1 MDELDMM
8 IEDLATE
15 RRHRMV
21 LVVAAVIGI
30 VAGALIG
37 LGATLGGISGGGGPR
52 SPAMLVFYVGPF
64 AAMMGLGYA
73 IYGVLRWRAASSSA
87 RLRGLPR
94 AKLIRR

>member
-30 VAGALIG
+30 VAGALLG
-37 LGATLGGISGGGGPR
+37 LGATLGGVSGGGGPR
-52 SPAMLVFYVGPF
+52 SPAMLVFFVGPF
-64 AAMMGLGYA
+64 AVMMGIGYA

-87 RLRGLPR
+87 SLRGLPR
-94 AKLIRR
+94 AKAIRR